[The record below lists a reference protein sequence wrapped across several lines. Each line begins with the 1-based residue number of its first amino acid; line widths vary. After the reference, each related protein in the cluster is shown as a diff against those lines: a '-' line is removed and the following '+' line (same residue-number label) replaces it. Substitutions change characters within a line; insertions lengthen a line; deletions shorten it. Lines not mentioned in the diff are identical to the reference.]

1 MSIEAQPAQ
10 LTENRVSS
18 IHEEHRTSSP
28 SSCDRKIELDVEKQP
43 PEDLLADPYMLRSA
57 MKSASELEALRKRGK
72 NGKGIGAY
80 HSRQNSL
87 IDNLLKP
94 IDEHSED
101 ARMAEEAARLPIQ
114 IAVYGSLFVN
124 VMICVLQV
132 YAAATSSSL
141 SLLAA
146 AIESI
151 FDVGSI
157 LVLKYFHY
165 KASRLDVDK
174 WPVGGSRLET
184 IGNIAYGALMG
195 CVSLV
200 VAVESMRTIF
210 SHRDDQLNGFHQP
223 SIIAA
228 GAGLVIRSYQTMP
241 ATLLLPASG
250 FGLLMSAGGSKLRW
264 WLDPV
269 GGLIISSSI
278 VISWCKRVS
287 TEFGLLAGKSAS
299 HEFIQLVTYKV
310 ATFSDEIEKIETV
323 RVYHSGPGYF
333 VEVDIAMSRETPL
346 WKAHDISQLLQDKL
360 EVLPEVER
368 AFVHVDHETTRSMA
382 HHRKILL

>member
-28 SSCDRKIELDVEKQP
+28 SSSCDRKIELDVEKQP

-57 MKSASELEALRKRGK
+57 MKSVSELEALRKRGK
-72 NGKGIGAY
+72 NGKGIGVY
-80 HSRQNSL
+80 HLRQNLL

-132 YAAATSSSL
+132 YVAATSSSL

-157 LVLKYFHY
+157 LVLQG
-165 KASRLDVDK
+165 L
-174 WPVGGSRLET
+174 
-184 IGNIAYGALMG
+184 
-195 CVSLV
+195 
-200 VAVESMRTIF
+200 
-210 SHRDDQLNGFHQP
+210 P
-223 SIIAA
+223 S
-228 GAGLVIRSYQTMP
+228 
-241 ATLLLPASG
+241 
-250 FGLLMSAGGSKLRW
+250 
-264 WLDPV
+264 
-269 GGLIISSSI
+269 
-278 VISWCKRVS
+278 
-287 TEFGLLAGKSAS
+287 
-299 HEFIQLVTYKV
+299 
-310 ATFSDEIEKIETV
+310 
-323 RVYHSGPGYF
+323 
-333 VEVDIAMSRETPL
+333 
-346 WKAHDISQLLQDKL
+346 
-360 EVLPEVER
+360 
-368 AFVHVDHETTRSMA
+368 
-382 HHRKILL
+382 